1 MNKQEAFKLIESW
14 FESVEIAEYE
24 YMICASQSEPFW
36 IEVKQAINILQGKQ
50 MISKMYSNEDIE
62 VVHDLREDLYYLSIV
77 YNCCVNDCTNDYTKQ
92 ELVVILKDMINVL
105 EN

>member
-1 MNKQEAFKLIESW
+1 MTKQEANKLIQHW

-24 YMICASQSEPFW
+24 YMICASQLEPFW
-36 IEVKQAINILQGKQ
+36 IEVKQAINIIQEKQ

-62 VVHDLREDLYYLSIV
+62 LLCDLREDLYYLSIV
-77 YNCCVNDCTNDYTKQ
+77 DKCCVNDCTNDYTKQ

-105 EN
+105 DN

>member
-1 MNKQEAFKLIESW
+1 MTKQEANKLIQHW

-36 IEVKQAINILQGKQ
+36 IEVKQAIDILQGKQ

-62 VVHDLREDLYYLSIV
+62 LLCDLREDLYYLSIV
-77 YNCCVNDCTNDYTKQ
+77 DKCCVSDCTNDYTKQ
-92 ELVVILKDMINVL
+92 ELVAILKDMINVL
-105 EN
+105 DN

>member
-1 MNKQEAFKLIESW
+1 MNKQEAIEIVEGW

-50 MISKMYSNEDIE
+50 VISKMYSNEDIE
-62 VVHDLREDLYYLSIV
+62 LLCDLREDLYYLSIV
-77 YNCCVNDCTNDYTKQ
+77 GKCCVRSCTNDYTKQ
-92 ELVVILKDMINVL
+92 ELVAILKDMISVL

>member
-1 MNKQEAFKLIESW
+1 MNKQEAIEIVEHW

-62 VVHDLREDLYYLSIV
+62 VVHDLREDLYYLSIM
-77 YNCCVNDCTNDYTKQ
+77 YSSCVSYCTNDYTKQ
-92 ELVVILKDMINVL
+92 ELVVILKDMISVL

>member
-1 MNKQEAFKLIESW
+1 MNKQEAIKLIEHW
-14 FESVEIAEYE
+14 FESVGIAEYE

-62 VVHDLREDLYYLSIV
+62 LLCDLREDLYYLSIV
-77 YNCCVNDCTNDYTKQ
+77 YNCCVNDCTNEYTKQ

-105 EN
+105 DN

>member
-1 MNKQEAFKLIESW
+1 MNKQEAIEIVEHW

-62 VVHDLREDLYYLSIV
+62 LMCDLREDLYYLSIV
-77 YNCCVNDCTNDYTKQ
+77 YNCCVNDCTNEYTKQ
-92 ELVVILKDMINVL
+92 ELVTILKDMISVL